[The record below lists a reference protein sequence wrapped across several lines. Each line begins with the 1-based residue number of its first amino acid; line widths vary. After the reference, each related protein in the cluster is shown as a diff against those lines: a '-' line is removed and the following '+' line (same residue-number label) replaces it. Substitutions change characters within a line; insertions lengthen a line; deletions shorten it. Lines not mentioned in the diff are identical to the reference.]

1 MENKLE
7 IIKEQ
12 EVLGKQFRIYGTFDE
27 PLFLAKDVAEWI
39 EYATTS
45 KGARN
50 VSMMLKSVDEDE
62 KLVSTI
68 LISGQ
73 NREMWFLTE
82 DGLYE
87 VLMQS
92 RKPIAKQFKK
102 KVKAILKEIRKTGS
116 YTAKPLTTV
125 QMFSIACKALEEH
138 EQKLLQQQQQLSNHE
153 QRLEQIEQK
162 TQRKEYPYPDKKLR
176 DQIRGA
182 IWNFCSETFNDMTDE
197 EKAEYPS
204 VDKLVPLF
212 YETVVIPE
220 FEKQAGINL
229 AEELTHAQEYWR
241 EKYIREKTILHGK
254 APNKTVLRPSEIENL
269 TIQSVIATNPEL
281 SKLLLGIISAFKK

>member
-7 IIKEQ
+7 IIREQ

-39 EYATTS
+39 DYS
-45 KGARN
+45 KSNGKYK
-50 VSMMLKSVDEDE
+50 VSQMLSTVDDDE
-62 KLVSTI
+62 KGIYIVGTP
-68 LISGQ
+68 GGAQ
-73 NREMWFLTE
+73 EMWFLTE

-92 RKPIAKQFKK
+92 RKPVAKQFKK

-162 TQRKEYPYPDKKLR
+162 TQKKEYPYPDKKLR

-197 EKAEYPS
+197 EKEEYPS
-204 VDKLVPLF
+204 VDKLIPLF

-281 SKLLLGIISAFKK
+281 SKLLLSIISAFKK